1 MDMARDAAANGYVKS
16 ILATT
21 QSLSQTLR
29 VYGDLIP
36 TDDTG
41 STTTYYT
48 DHYYTS
54 HAEGTIYGARLGGG
68 ASDGANDGL
77 ACLVSAD
84 SPEFAFPDIGSRL
97 VWQK

>member
-1 MDMARDAAANGYVKS
+1 MGHDAADNGYVKS

-41 STTTYYT
+41 SATTYYT
-48 DHYYTS
+48 DYHYTA
-54 HAEGTIYGARLGGG
+54 HAEGAIYGARLGGDAANG
-68 ASDGANDGL
+68 TDDGPAYLRSDNSPADAAAN
-77 ACLVSAD
+77 
-84 SPEFAFPDIGSRL
+84 FGSRL

>member
-1 MDMARDAAANGYVKS
+1 MGHDAAVNGYVKS

-41 STTTYYT
+41 SATTYYP
-48 DHYYTS
+48 DYHYTE
-54 HAEGTIYGARLGGG
+54 HAEGAIYGAILGG
-68 ASDGANDGL
+68 DGHSGTLGGL
-77 ACLVSAD
+77 ACLHSTYSLAD
-84 SPEFAFPDIGSRL
+84 ANAYVGSRL

>member
-1 MDMARDAAANGYVKS
+1 MGHDAADNGYVKS

-36 TDDTG
+36 TDNTG
-41 STTTYYT
+41 SATTYYT
-48 DHYYTS
+48 DNYYTA
-54 HAEGTIYGARLGGG
+54 HAEGTIYGALWGG
-68 ASDGANDGL
+68 AAPDGAADGL
-77 ACLVSAD
+77 AFLYSSLSPALASA
-84 SPEFAFPDIGSRL
+84 SFGSRL